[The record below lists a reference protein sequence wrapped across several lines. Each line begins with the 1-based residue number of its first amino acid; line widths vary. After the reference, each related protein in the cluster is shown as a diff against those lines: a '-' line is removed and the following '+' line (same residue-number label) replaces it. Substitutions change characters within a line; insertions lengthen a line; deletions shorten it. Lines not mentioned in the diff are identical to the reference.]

1 MSMVNDVGKA
11 GNDVGDGDAG
21 VDDGCSEDVV
31 SVDDV
36 NGGCGSRWWFWSG
49 GDVGA
54 DVVVIMTLVGAI
66 GLMSL
71 AMRANRLY

>member
-11 GNDVGDGDAG
+11 GNDVGDGVAG

-36 NGGCGSRWWFWSG
+36 NGGCGSR
-49 GDVGA
+49 
-54 DVVVIMTLVGAI
+54 
-66 GLMSL
+66 
-71 AMRANRLY
+71 